1 METDTTTWSEFPN
14 EEIAI
19 VEQVLASNTTN
30 SFIFLVNLILIYI
43 YTFLW
48 GGSLITSCYDDLFR
62 DEPKII
68 KNVIDNDNNNII
80 IIIIIIITTTTSS
93 TAAVNPWY
101 LKEEVA
107 D

>member
-1 METDTTTWSEFPN
+1 METDTTTWSEFLN
-14 EEIAI
+14 EEKAI

-43 YTFLW
+43 YTFLR

-68 KNVIDNDNNNII
+68 KNVIDNNNNNNNNNK
-80 IIIIIIITTTTSS
+80 TS

>member
-1 METDTTTWSEFPN
+1 MRWNEASYFDFEGKSMETDTTTWSEFPN

-68 KNVIDNDNNNII
+68 KNVIFLAIPMFLF
-80 IIIIIIITTTTSS
+80 SLQYS
-93 TAAVNPWY
+93 
-101 LKEEVA
+101 
-107 D
+107 